1 MPEHS
6 GDYTIKV
13 SREMMGVF
21 RYVEQVK
28 RARIK
33 DLAETLRKVAGAC
46 FLFSCVRGVVSPLV
60 EVYKTS
66 PPNWKNLLLMIGS
79 FDSFAITYLALKAS
93 EPMFQLSVLAT
104 ETDCDMMGSIKKEEE
119 HLLALAVELVKLF
132 RSLRNVTLF
141 TALVQFVQVMHALI
155 QLRDPTFSC
164 NVSRIFGSWSAV
176 HQPTSTEEPEI
187 EAMTRGWESMSVVV
201 KCQRLSSLR
210 IQRSRPVGYIVL
222 LEHNSLSERL

>member
-1 MPEHS
+1 
-6 GDYTIKV
+6 
-13 SREMMGVF
+13 MGVF

-164 NVSRIFGSWSAV
+164 NVSRIFGSWFDC
-176 HQPTSTEEPEI
+176 PW
-187 EAMTRGWESMSVVV
+187 G
-201 KCQRLSSLR
+201 
-210 IQRSRPVGYIVL
+210 G
-222 LEHNSLSERL
+222 